1 MKFAFGVMGLS
12 PAEFAGIT
20 PFYFNLK
27 CEGFKDGQHRIEANF
42 RKLGWITFAVNADPK
57 AAKGMT
63 IDNVWPIAG
72 QVVKKQ
78 GFDKKK
84 VNAMIGAFL
93 KMNRNKNLN

>member
-1 MKFAFGVMGLS
+1 MKFAYGVMGLS
-12 PAEFAGIT
+12 PEEFAGIT

-42 RKLGWITFAVNADPK
+42 RKLGWITFAVNADPG
-57 AAKGMT
+57 ASKGMT
-63 IDNVWPIAG
+63 IDSVWPIAG

-84 VNAMIGAFL
+84 INTMIAKFI
-93 KMNRNKNLN
+93 KMNQNKNLK

>member
-12 PAEFAGIT
+12 PEEFAGIT

-42 RKLGWITFAVNADPK
+42 RKLAWITFAVNADPK

-63 IDNVWPIAG
+63 IDSVWPVAG

-84 VNAMIGAFL
+84 VNTMIAAFI
-93 KMNRNKNLN
+93 KMNQNKKLK

>member
-1 MKFAFGVMGLS
+1 MSFAYGVMGLS
-12 PAEFAGIT
+12 PEEFAGIT
-20 PFYFNLK
+20 PFQFELK
-27 CEGFKDGQHRIEANF
+27 CKGFKDGQSRIETNF

-63 IDNVWPIAG
+63 IDSVWPIAG

-84 VNAMIGAFL
+84 VNSMIAKFI
-93 KMNRNKNLN
+93 KMNPNKTLK